1 MIDDISKQMN
11 QPEKLYEKIRQI
23 LIAARQNSYQ
33 YVNFAMV
40 QAYWEIGWLI
50 VEHEQSGQERAEYGR
65 SGWES
70 LSERLIKEFGKGFD
84 KSNLRKMRQF

>member
-1 MIDDISKQMN
+1 MSI
-11 QPEKLYEKIRQI
+11 
-23 LIAARQNSYQ
+23 
-33 YVNFAMV
+33 FAMV

-65 SGWES
+65 SVLES